1 MKFLNLHTLF
11 FCFFLFIN
19 GGIFSQNDIAQLDSM
34 AFVALESHSPKTEEL
49 AKQIL
54 LKTKEDYR
62 SKHTINAYTILGI
75 INKDKGYY
83 VSSLNYY
90 LKALNAAEKKKDEG
104 RISSS
109 LNNIGI
115 IYQLQRNFQS
125 AITYFSNSLK
135 LEEKFNNPLQKS
147 IRYYNIGDCYKELD
161 SFDLALSY
169 FNNSL
174 LIEQKHKNSEGII
187 YAYLGIAEVYLE
199 IDQADNAKMIL
210 DKIKVNLKDTYI
222 EGSIF
227 YHKLLGTYYYKK
239 NNMNEALSI
248 FQLAQTISEKRN
260 FPIHLVEIFK
270 YQISVYEKLNDVQ
283 SLAKKYKELTTLNDK
298 LGAIEIRN
306 KIHDLTYSNEI
317 QKKDREIAL
326 IEGERNFAEKLNVYN
341 KKITGFLI
349 LVVVFIVGIVIYGL
363 QKRNKWEEI

>member
-1 MKFLNLHTLF
+1 MKLFNLHTLL
-11 FCFFLFIN
+11 FCVFLFLN
-19 GGIFSQNDIAQLDSM
+19 GTLFSHDNLATLDSL
-34 AFVALESHSPKTEEL
+34 AFVALETHSPKAEEL

-54 LKTKEDYR
+54 LKTKENYR

-90 LKALNAAEKKKDEG
+90 LKALNASEKKKDEG

-109 LNNIGI
+109 LNNIGV

-174 LIEQKHKNSEGII
+174 IIEQKYKNTEGII

-199 IDQADNAKMIL
+199 IEQADNAKMIL
-210 DKIKVNLKDTYI
+210 DKIKINLKESYI
-222 EGSIF
+222 EESIF
-227 YHKLLGTYYYKK
+227 YYKLLGAYFYKK
-239 NNMNEALSI
+239 NQMSEALSVL
-248 FQLAQTISEKRN
+248 QLAQTISEKHN

-270 YQISVYEKLNDVQ
+270 CQIIVYEKLNDIQ

-306 KIHDLTYSNEI
+306 KIHDLTYNNEI

-349 LVVVFIVGIVIYGL
+349 LVLIFIVGIVIYGL
-363 QKRNKWEEI
+363 QKRKK

>member
-1 MKFLNLHTLF
+1 MKFLNLHILLLIA
-11 FCFFLFIN
+11 FLLIE
-19 GGIFSQNDIAQLDSM
+19 GVGFSQDDLVELDSL
-34 AFVALESHSPKTEEL
+34 AFVALESHSPKAEEL

-54 LKTKEDYR
+54 RKTKEDYR
-62 SKHTINAYTILGI
+62 STHTINAYTILGI

-90 LKALNAAEKKKDEG
+90 IKALNAAEKKKDEG

-109 LNNIGI
+109 LNNIGV

-174 LIEQKHKNSEGII
+174 IIEQKYKNKEGII

-199 IDQADNAKMIL
+199 IEQADNAKMIL
-210 DKIKVNLKDTYI
+210 DKIKMNLKENYI
-222 EGSIF
+222 EESIF
-227 YHKLLGTYYYKK
+227 YYKLLGAYFYKK
-239 NNMNEALSI
+239 NQMAEALSVL
-248 FQLAQTISEKRN
+248 QTAQTISEKHN

-270 YQISVYEKLNDVQ
+270 CQIIVYEKLNDIQ

-306 KIHDLTYSNEI
+306 KIHDLTYNNEI

-349 LVVVFIVGIVIYGL
+349 LVLVFIVGIVIYGL
-363 QKRNKWEEI
+363 QKRKK